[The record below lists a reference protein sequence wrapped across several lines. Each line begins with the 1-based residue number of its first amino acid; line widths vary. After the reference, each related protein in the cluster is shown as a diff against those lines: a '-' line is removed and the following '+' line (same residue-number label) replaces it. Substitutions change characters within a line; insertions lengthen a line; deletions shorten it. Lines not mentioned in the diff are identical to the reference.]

1 MADFSKQWV
10 EQNSE
15 LTEHYDFD
23 IFEIV
28 DHLEPGHYTSII
40 CEGYGFI
47 AIGKDD
53 SGNCL
58 LAMPTNNS
66 EIGEDGISIEW
77 KKYEDIV
84 K

>member
-1 MADFSKQWV
+1 MADFSKQWT
-10 EQNSE
+10 ERNSE
-15 LTEHYDFD
+15 LKDNYDFD
-23 IFEIV
+23 IIEILEN
-28 DHLEPGHYTSII
+28 LEPGYYTSII
-40 CEGYGFI
+40 CEGYGFAAI
-47 AIGKDD
+47 AKDA

-58 LAMPTNNS
+58 LAMPIDNS